1 MVFSKYDDAN
11 IIIEDEF
18 KMHTDE
24 SMLKIIDLTSN
35 QRKGEMW
42 TIQNQYVAVL
52 FSEFPYIDIYN
63 FISLYFSKLYL
74 CLSLLL

>member
-42 TIQNQYVAVL
+42 TIQNQYV
-52 FSEFPYIDIYN
+52 
-63 FISLYFSKLYL
+63 
-74 CLSLLL
+74 